1 MLQGSKDLPP
11 ILPRKVRNVLSQM
24 KVGKAPEP
32 DNTTVQMQIA
42 SLADS
47 VIWLLFKKETVGNF
61 RPIALLS
68 TVHKF
73 FSSILGH
80 QMLNC
85 LDVNKPVEQSGLR
98 RKHSMV
104 DHIHVID
111 QLIEKSHEYKFP
123 LYEELPRP
131 LILWNMMKVGN
142 H

>member
-1 MLQGSKDLPP
+1 
-11 ILPRKVRNVLSQM
+11 M